1 MRFYT
6 VYRASFYLMLFFSTL
21 VMSIDATDDSKI
33 AILYPIVVAGA
44 AVVALLTVDRDPK
57 LGLSRPMA
65 NVLALGSI
73 SLIVLEYSMDE
84 NQTLLALGHWLVYL
98 QLIKMFLPKTIE
110 DDWFLMLLGLMQVL
124 VGGVMS
130 QSDAVGIA
138 LFAWALTA
146 LWVLHLFSLHRDAR
160 RVQQPPGTTVTPAL
174 DLSEPYPGL
183 VDGRFA
189 FAVLR
194 VAALTLLLGG
204 AIFLMMPR
212 RVSMGSST
220 RGQPISK
227 HLTGFD
233 DTVELGQLGEILEND
248 TIVMSV
254 EFFDGTVEEPR
265 SRVKPAD
272 DPLWRG
278 VTLGSYKNR
287 RWSRQTRRPASF
299 PLRSSK
305 APTEPSIL
313 IQQIRME
320 PTDGMVLFGIRPM
333 IDASGSR
340 GSEPDI
346 SAIDGTLSRSESRT
360 GMYDYKVFSTTDR
373 DGLQRNE
380 QFPDADQLATYLSMN
395 PELKNELRAIVAP
408 LVAGIPASDWDARG
422 RAIEAYLRDSGQ
434 FSYTLQID
442 VIDPNV
448 DPVLDFV
455 RNRRQGHCEYF
466 ASALALMLRSID
478 IPSRMVN
485 GFKGGD
491 WNDLAGVMTVRQKHA
506 HSWVEMLSPWDKA
519 DRFRRPRWISLDP
532 TPANEREASVR
543 SMGGFSGNF
552 RQVNDF
558 IRYLWVF
565 YVVGYNSE
573 RQKRILYEPAMRL
586 YGEAQRGFQIMGEA
600 GRQAWT
606 WLTDFKRPREFFS
619 VRGMFVSMAVL
630 LTLALLGFILRW
642 AFRRLR
648 RWFRGEAKS
657 DDQQAI
663 GVAFYRRLAQL
674 LSGLGLDRPPTET
687 PREFAHRAMVSL
699 TSRGGRF
706 SEVADV
712 PPLIVDAF
720 YGVRFG
726 QIELTPD
733 ALERLESRLDEL
745 ELGLNPQTS

>member
-1 MRFYT
+1 LRFYT
-6 VYRASFYLMLFFSTL
+6 AYRASFYLMLFFSTL

-33 AILYPIVVAGA
+33 AILFPLVVAGA
-44 AVVALLTVDRDPK
+44 AVVALVTVDRDPK

-73 SLIVLEYSMDE
+73 SLIVLEYAMDE

-110 DDWFLMLLGLMQVL
+110 DDWFLILLGLMQVL

-130 QSDAVGIA
+130 QSDSVGIA

-183 VDGRFA
+183 IDARFV

-212 RVSMGSST
+212 RVSMGNSA

-248 TIVMSV
+248 TIVLSV
-254 EFFDGTVEEPR
+254 EFFEGGPEGQTTR
-265 SRVKPAD
+265 IKPVD
-272 DPLWRG
+272 EPLWRG
-278 VTLGSYKNR
+278 VTLGTYKNR
-287 RWSRQTRRPASF
+287 RWSRQSRRPASF
-299 PLRSSK
+299 PQPPLMKESDPK
-305 APTEPSIL
+305 TL

-320 PTDGMVLFGIRPM
+320 PTDGLVLFGIRPM
-333 IDASGSR
+333 VEVSAPR
-340 GSEPDI
+340 GNDPEV
-346 SAIDGTLSRSESRT
+346 SAVDGTLSRSESRT
-360 GMYDYKVFSTTDR
+360 GMYEYSVVSTTDLN
-373 DGLQRNE
+373 GPQIKE
-380 QFPDADQLATYLSMN
+380 SFPDEEMLEVYLSIN
-395 PELKNELRAIVAP
+395 PELKAELRKISEP
-408 LVAGIPASDWDARG
+408 LVAAIDPKDWAARG
-422 RAIEAYLRDSGQ
+422 RALEAYLRDSGT
-434 FSYTLQID
+434 FAYTLQID
-442 VIDPNV
+442 VIDPNI
-448 DPVLDFV
+448 DPVLDFI
-455 RNRRQGHCEYF
+455 RNRHQGHCEYF

-478 IPSRMVN
+478 IPTRMVN

-506 HSWVEMLSPWDKA
+506 HSWIEMLAPWDRKV
-519 DRFRRPRWISLDP
+519 RFPRPRWISLDP

-543 SMGGFSGNF
+543 SMGGFTGNF

-565 YVVGYNSE
+565 YVVGYNAE

-586 YGEAQRGFQIMGEA
+586 YYEAQHGFKIMGDA
-600 GRQAWT
+600 GRQAWA
-606 WLTDFKRPREFFS
+606 WLTDFKAPREFFS
-619 VRGMFVSMAVL
+619 VRGMLVSMAVL
-630 LTLALLGFILRW
+630 LTLSLLGMLARW

-648 RWFRGEAKS
+648 RWFRGEVKS

-674 LSGLGLDRPPTET
+674 LSGLGLERPPAET

-699 TSRGGRF
+699 NARGGHF

-726 QIELTPD
+726 QIDLSPHALLT
-733 ALERLESRLDEL
+733 LESRLDEL
-745 ELGLNPQTS
+745 ELGLKPPTT

>member
-1 MRFYT
+1 LRFYT
-6 VYRASFYLMLFFSTL
+6 AYRASFYLMLFFSTL
-21 VMSIDATDDSKI
+21 VMSIDATEDSKI
-33 AILYPIVVAGA
+33 AVLFPLTVAGA

-73 SLIVLEYSMDE
+73 SLIALEYSMDE

-110 DDWFLMLLGLMQVL
+110 DDWFLILLGLMQVL

-160 RVQQPPGTTVTPAL
+160 RVQQAPGTTVSPAL

-183 VDGRFA
+183 IDARFV

-212 RVSMGSST
+212 RVSMGNSA

-254 EFFDGTVEEPR
+254 EFFEANAETQATRIRPVDE
-265 SRVKPAD
+265 
-272 DPLWRG
+272 PLWRG
-278 VTLGSYKNR
+278 VTLGTYTNR
-287 RWSRQTRRPASF
+287 RWKRQERKPATF
-299 PLRSSK
+299 PPRSEMK
-305 APTEPSIL
+305 PSDPKL
-313 IQQIRME
+313 LVQQIRME
-320 PTDGMVLFGIRPM
+320 PTDGLVLFGIRPM
-333 IDASGSR
+333 VEATAR
-340 GSEPDI
+340 GIEPDI
-346 SAIDGTLSRSESRT
+346 SAVDGTLSRSESRT
-360 GMYDYKVFSTTDR
+360 GMYEYKVFSTTDR
-373 DGLQRNE
+373 DGIQIRE
-380 QFPDADQLATYLSMN
+380 SFPDEALLEVYLSIN
-395 PELKNELRAIVAP
+395 PGLKVELRKITEP
-408 LVAGIPASDWDARG
+408 LVAGIDPKDWAARG
-422 RAIEAYLRDSGQ
+422 RAVEAYLRDPRI

-442 VIDPNV
+442 VIDPNI

-455 RNRRQGHCEYF
+455 RNRHHGHCEYF

-478 IPSRMVN
+478 IPTRMVN

-491 WNDLAGVMTVRQKHA
+491 WNDLAGVMTVRQKYA
-506 HSWVEMLSPWDKA
+506 HSWVEMLTPWDRTV
-519 DRFRRPRWISLDP
+519 RFPRPRWITLDP
-532 TPANEREASVR
+532 TPANERDASVQ
-543 SMGGFSGNF
+543 SMGGFTGNF

-573 RQKRILYEPAMRL
+573 RQNRILYEPAIRL
-586 YGEAQRGFQIMGEA
+586 YHEAQRGFQIMGEA
-600 GRQAWT
+600 GRQGWA
-606 WLTDFKRPREFFS
+606 WLTDFKAPREFFS
-619 VRGMFVSMAVL
+619 VRGMLVSMAVL
-630 LTLALLGFILRW
+630 LTLASLGIALRW
-642 AFRRLR
+642 IYRRLR

-663 GVAFYRRLAQL
+663 GVAFYRRLAHL
-674 LSGLGLDRPPTET
+674 LSGFGLDRPPTET

-699 TSRGGRF
+699 NARGGLY

-726 QIELTPD
+726 QIDLSPD
-733 ALERLESRLDEL
+733 ALHRLESRLDEL
-745 ELGLNPQTS
+745 ELGLKTLVA